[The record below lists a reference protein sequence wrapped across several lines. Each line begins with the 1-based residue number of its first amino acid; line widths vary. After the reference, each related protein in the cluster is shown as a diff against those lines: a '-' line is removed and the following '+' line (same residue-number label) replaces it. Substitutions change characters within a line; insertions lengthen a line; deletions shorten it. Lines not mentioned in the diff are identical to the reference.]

1 MVLQVNVLLLHFL
14 HRPPVRCDVHLAM
27 LDAAHDHLVP
37 AGLQFKEFPVHKGEL
52 VVSVVQAPVLVN
64 VLFLTIDDK
73 VVPHH
78 GIMGGDGH
86 SVDGDRAAL
95 RAPGEA
101 EPDHLPLSPLP
112 AVL

>member
-52 VVSVVQAPVLVN
+52 VVPVVQAPVLVN
-64 VLFLTIDDK
+64 VLFLTI
-73 VVPHH
+73 
-78 GIMGGDGH
+78 
-86 SVDGDRAAL
+86 
-95 RAPGEA
+95 EW
-101 EPDHLPLSPLP
+101 
-112 AVL
+112 